1 MTERKKKYRDKYW
14 YTYST
19 QKSNDRLIRTPQKT
33 EDELGCS
40 ERVGIFCS
48 SSGGTRRVTL
58 INNAMKLVQGHH
70 KLVSQGARTIT

>member
-1 MTERKKKYRDKYW
+1 MTKRKKKYRDKYW

-19 QKSNDRLIRTPQKT
+19 QKSNDRAIRTPKKT

-40 ERVGIFCS
+40 ERVGISRS

-58 INNAMKLVQGHH
+58 INNAMRLVQGHH
-70 KLVSQGARTIT
+70 KLVSQVARTIT